1 MKISLLVLPFRNWSS
16 SPQDDFLCDGITE
29 ELIYTLTRLDHLQVA
44 SRTSSFFFKDK
55 DLQPRQIGEQLG
67 ISHMLEGSIRRY
79 DEKIR
84 INIHLTDVDTGFT
97 VWSES
102 FNRPYQDLLSLQ
114 DDIAT
119 FVAQKFAQQQAST
132 PNIQSDLV
140 PNNDVHAYE
149 LYLQGLYHYN
159 LYTMDEMEKAVACC
173 KQALVHQPDFALA
186 YALIASCS
194 VALGGYIHPRYYQI
208 AKKTAFEAIQLNAAL
223 IEPHLSMAMVKAFY
237 DYDWPGAMSSIQ
249 QALELDIRSA
259 EALRMKGIIEIIM
272 GQGEKSIYS
281 HEMATKYDPMNT
293 LFINSQGWALDYSGR
308 FEAARQEYLRTLEI
322 DPNFRPAMESMG
334 FSYIYEGKW
343 SKAEQWLVRY
353 QAAVGHPLK
362 GWFGLGY
369 LYGKMQWVDK
379 AYEILE
385 IHNQRQAED
394 PHENLALD
402 YALVYLG
409 LGNKRKALSFLKQA
423 VDSHHIWTIAR
434 LGIDSIFRELHDEE
448 QYWQL
453 MDRLK
458 LTPYYREGK
467 TLESAARS
475 PLLVIQSDTKEKLEI
490 LQSEL
495 LYVEAQGNYTKFVY
509 LDGLNIK
516 ERLLRIPLS
525 AVKEKIDSQTIIHC
539 HRSYLANL
547 SFFNSLSGSSRQLNL
562 LCHQTATKLPI
573 SRNKEAF
580 VKQSL
585 DQFRKD

>member
-16 SPQDDFLCDGITE
+16 SSEDDFLCDGITE

-44 SRTSSFFFKDK
+44 SRTSSFFFKHK
-55 DLQPRQIGEQLG
+55 DLQPKQIGEQLG
-67 ISHMLEGSIRRY
+67 ISHLLEGSIRRY

-119 FVAQKFAQQQAST
+119 FVAQKFSAHKTSAPS
-132 PNIQSDLV
+132 IQSDLV
-140 PNNDVHAYE
+140 PNNDVNAYE
-149 LYLQGLYHYN
+149 FYLQGLYHYN
-159 LYTMDEMEKAVACC
+159 QYTMDEMEKAVACC
-173 KQALVHQPDFALA
+173 KRALARQPDFALA

-194 VALGGYIHPRYYQI
+194 IALGGYIHPRYYQI
-208 AKKTAFEAIQLNAAL
+208 AKQTAFKAIQLNAAL
-223 IEPHLSMAMVKAFY
+223 IEPHLSLAMVKAFY
-237 DYDWPGAMSSIQ
+237 DYDWSGAMSSIQ
-249 QALELDIRSA
+249 KALELDIRSA

-281 HEMATKYDPMNT
+281 HELATKYDPMNT

-308 FEAARQEYLRTLEI
+308 FEAARREYLRTLDI
-322 DPNFRPAMESMG
+322 DPNFRPAMESLG
-334 FSYIYEGKW
+334 FSFIYEEKW
-343 SKAEQWLVRY
+343 EEAEDWLVRY
-353 QAAVGHPLK
+353 QAAVGQSLK

-369 LYGKMQWVDK
+369 LYGKMQLVDK
-379 AYEILE
+379 AYAILE

-394 PHENLALD
+394 PSENLSLD

-409 LGNKRKALSFLKQA
+409 LGDKAKALSFLKQA

-434 LGIDSIFRELHDEE
+434 LGIDPIFRELHTEE

-467 TLESAARS
+467 TLEVAESS
-475 PLLVIQSDTKEKLEI
+475 PLLVIQSDTKEKLEV
-490 LQSEL
+490 LLSEL
-495 LYVEAQGNYTKFVY
+495 LYAEAQGNYTKFVY
-509 LDGLNIK
+509 LDGLDIR

-525 AVKEKIDSQTIIHC
+525 AVKDKIDSKYIIHC

-547 SFFNSLSGSSRQLNL
+547 HFFNRLSGSSRQLNL
-562 LCHQTATKLPI
+562 LCKQTATKLPI

-580 VKQSL
+580 VKKSL
-585 DQFRKD
+585 AQFGSS

>member
-16 SPQDDFLCDGITE
+16 STQDDFLCDGITE

-119 FVAQKFAQQQAST
+119 FVAQKFSEQQT
-132 PNIQSDLV
+132 PAPSIQSELV

-159 LYTMDEMEKAVACC
+159 QYTMDEMEKAVACC
-173 KQALVHQPDFALA
+173 KQALVRQPDFALA

-208 AKKTAFEAIQLNAAL
+208 AKKTAFKAIQLNAAL
-223 IEPHLSMAMVKAFY
+223 IEPHLSIAMVKAFY
-237 DYDWPGAMSSIQ
+237 DYDWPGAMASIQ
-249 QALELDIRSA
+249 QALQLDIRSA
-259 EALRMKGIIEIIM
+259 EALRMKGIMEIIM

-308 FEAARQEYLRTLEI
+308 FEAARREYLRTLDI
-322 DPNFRPAMESMG
+322 DPNFRPAMESLG
-334 FSYIYEGKW
+334 FSFMYEGKW
-343 SKAEQWLVRY
+343 EEAENWLLRY
-353 QAAVGHPLK
+353 QTAVGHRLK

-369 LYGKMQWVDK
+369 LYGKMQLVDK
-379 AYEILE
+379 AYAVLD
-385 IHNQRQAED
+385 IHNQRQVED
-394 PHENLALD
+394 PQENLSLN

-409 LGNKRKALSFLKQA
+409 LGDKKKALSFLRQA

-434 LGIDSIFRELHDEE
+434 LGIDPIFRELHSEE

-467 TLESAARS
+467 TLEIGENS
-475 PLLVIQSDTKEKLEI
+475 PLLVIQSDTKEKLEV
-490 LQSEL
+490 LLSEL
-495 LYVEAQGNYTKFVY
+495 LYIEAQGNYTKFVY
-509 LDGLNIK
+509 LDGLDIR

-525 AVKEKIDSQTIIHC
+525 AVKDKIDAENIIHC

-547 SFFNSLSGSSRQLNL
+547 NFFNSLSGSSRQLNL
-562 LCHQTATKLPI
+562 LCKQTATKLPI

-580 VKQSL
+580 VKKSL
-585 DQFRKD
+585 AEFGE